1 MAAGR
6 QPMAAGHCATVLRPA
21 LFRYGSS
28 LLPEALTRVLSP
40 GMLLNT
46 TRGTLLALLALF
58 ASCAFAQPDK
68 PKTKVVLYKD
78 RIAAQ
83 WDTVNCVKNIIKVNP
98 LLFLRGEVPVYY
110 ERALSSRL
118 SAELGMGITLR
129 NYVNLTFAG
138 DHADADDF
146 GAGTKILNSP
156 SAHLGFR
163 YYLTDDLEP
172 QGNYLQVEFAYLRYG
187 KEITVKD
194 STGQF
199 TGLTNL
205 DERIFND
212 VRLYYGYQKLSSTSN
227 WLFDFYAGIA
237 MRSRHMIIVNEK
249 IDTTVPFP
257 RPVTYEIEEID
268 DLVPA
273 FFLGVKIGLGW

>member
-1 MAAGR
+1 MPQQRAR
-6 QPMAAGHCATVLRPA
+6 QVLAP
-21 LFRYGSS
+21 LFF
-28 LLPEALTRVLSP
+28 LVAFT
-40 GMLLNT
+40 
-46 TRGTLLALLALF
+46 
-58 ASCAFAQPDK
+58 AFAQPDK

-83 WDTVNCVKNIIKVNP
+83 WDTVDCVKNAVKINP

-110 ERALSSRL
+110 ERALTSRL
-118 SAELGMGITLR
+118 SAELGLGITYR

-146 GAGTKILNSP
+146 GAGTKIISSP

-163 YYLTDDLEP
+163 YYLVDDLEP
-172 QGNYLQVEFAYLRYG
+172 QGNYLQVEFAYLRYA
-187 KEITVKD
+187 KEISEKAD

-199 TGLTNL
+199 NGIKNL

-212 VRLYYGYQKLSSTSN
+212 VRLYYGYQKLSGTSN
-227 WLFDFYAGIA
+227 WLFDFYGGVAL
-237 MRSRHMIIVNEK
+237 RSRHMVIVNE
-249 IDTTVPFP
+249 DLNTV
-257 RPVTYEIEEID
+257 TKDWSYNIEEID

-273 FFLGVKIGLGW
+273 FFLGVKVGLGW

>member
-1 MAAGR
+1 
-6 QPMAAGHCATVLRPA
+6 
-21 LFRYGSS
+21 
-28 LLPEALTRVLSP
+28 
-40 GMLLNT
+40 MLLKT
-46 TRGTLLALLALF
+46 HRSTLLALLALIATC
-58 ASCAFAQPDK
+58 ASAQPDK

-83 WDTVNCVKNIIKVNP
+83 WDTVNCVKNAIKANP
-98 LLFLRGEVPVYY
+98 LLFLRGELPLYY

-118 SAELGMGITLR
+118 SAELGVGITYR

-146 GAGTKILNSP
+146 GAGTKIIPSP
-156 SAHLGFR
+156 SGHLGFR

-187 KEITVKD
+187 KEISEKD

-199 TGLTNL
+199 NGLINL
-205 DERIFND
+205 DERTFND
-212 VRLYYGYQKLSSTSN
+212 FRLYYGYQKLSGTSN
-227 WLFDFYAGIA
+227 WLFDFYGGVAV
-237 MRSRHMIIVNEK
+237 RSRHMIIVNE
-249 IDTTVPFP
+249 DLNTT
-257 RPVTYEIEEID
+257 TKQWSYEIEEID

-273 FFLGVKIGLGW
+273 FFIGVKVGLGW

>member
-1 MAAGR
+1 
-6 QPMAAGHCATVLRPA
+6 
-21 LFRYGSS
+21 
-28 LLPEALTRVLSP
+28 
-40 GMLLNT
+40 MLQT
-46 TRGTLLALLALF
+46 PYRKALLAF
-58 ASCAFAQPDK
+58 ALVFLAAGVVAQPDK

-83 WDTVNCVKNIIKVNP
+83 WDTVNCVKNVVKINP

-146 GAGTKILNSP
+146 GAGTKILTSP

-187 KEITVKD
+187 KKISEKD

-199 TGLTNL
+199 NGITNL

-227 WLFDFYAGIA
+227 WLFDFYAGVA
-237 MRSRHMIIVNEK
+237 LRSRHMIIVNEDLNTSTRK
-249 IDTTVPFP
+249 
-257 RPVTYEIEEID
+257 VTYDIEEID